1 MGYLVFSGNLLA
13 REERV
18 NLRLLG
24 GLSIGIAA
32 GILAGMIGVG
42 GGLIIVPALV
52 YVFKMNQH
60 TAQGTSLAVLL
71 PPTGL
76 LAFIEFYKAGHVHV
90 GLAITIALGVLAGG
104 YFGGAWAQQLSGPV
118 LRKTFAVLM
127 AIAAVKMFMQR

>member
-1 MGYLVFSGNLLA
+1 M
-13 REERV
+13 

-24 GLSIGIAA
+24 GLSLGITA

-42 GGLIIVPALV
+42 GGLIIVPALL
-52 YVFKMNQH
+52 YFFHLDQH

-76 LAFIEFYKAGHVHV
+76 LAFIQYYKAGHVNV

-104 YFGGAWAQQLSGPV
+104 YFGGSWAQELSGPV
-118 LRKTFAVLM
+118 LRKIFAVLM
-127 AIAAVKMFMQR
+127 VATAVKMYFEK